1 LRSGR
6 GFKAQLA
13 CPVKREDGQE
23 MKRRSTTE
31 NVLKSFAKSVHF
43 LLISAQN
50 TRISVNF
57 CAFLTIFGK
66 SLFRIQVLIIAALIK
81 ILVESL
87 KNQVS
92 NPRHLATNKLPDE
105 GSNVGK

>member
-1 LRSGR
+1 
-6 GFKAQLA
+6 
-13 CPVKREDGQE
+13 

-31 NVLKSFAKSVHF
+31 NVLKFFAKGAHF

-50 TRISVNF
+50 ARISANF
-57 CAFLTIFGK
+57 CAFLTIFEK

-105 GSNVGK
+105 ASGVGK

>member
-1 LRSGR
+1 
-6 GFKAQLA
+6 
-13 CPVKREDGQE
+13 
-23 MKRRSTTE
+23 M
-31 NVLKSFAKSVHF
+31 SFNFLLKSVHF
-43 LLISAQN
+43 LLIFAQN
-50 TRISVNF
+50 ARISANF
-57 CAFLTIFGK
+57 CAFLTIFEK

-105 GSNVGK
+105 DSGVRK